1 MASVGCLKCPFLLTR
16 GPNKGKRCDKI
27 NCKAHIHKNP
37 PTTSSICDLP
47 DHVRDLII
55 DKFIGLKP
63 KIPVYMALACANKEL
78 YSLLNEKTKL
88 KTLVDAHIDPSKVED
103 KSLSYK
109 DQLCLYGSNGCQFC
123 CAPRIR
129 KVYPMFKVRC
139 CEKCLHE
146 KTINEYYLR
155 TKYKI
160 PGSILDRC
168 RSRRVQLY
176 NRSGYYDA
184 DYIWIEDVVAIVGNL
199 DDYREAQVKIIREQE
214 EQEILAYL
222 ESIKS
227 KSKTYVTAVTLD
239 DIKRL
244 TPFVKNSGSIE
255 LSNSMMQM
263 YVKTAKTAM
272 VEEEKM
278 AFIQNQPDHQS
289 FSSHDAMAFVKY
301 AKTYTNMGRRDRSK
315 WSSDDWNAIKDEA
328 LRLWTHHVL
337 TRKFEKFTVYS
348 YPIFIPRIFGMK
360 EVVELLDGIS
370 EDPEKDIE
378 DIVSKV
384 PVINVCKTAR
394 SNECCFCESKKKFA
408 WDGLVTHQSAC
419 HPDQVIRYV
428 FTNRTNLS
436 SSPQPSSSSN

>member
-1 MASVGCLKCPFLLTR
+1 MQCPFLLTR
-16 GPNKGKRCDKI
+16 GPNKGNPCDKV
-27 NCKAHIHKNP
+27 NCKVHVHKIP

-78 YSLLNEKTKL
+78 YSLLNEKTIL
-88 KTLVDAHIDPSKVED
+88 KTLVEAHIDPTKVED

-109 DQLCLYGSNGCQFC
+109 EQLRLYGSNGCQFC

-146 KTINEYYLR
+146 KSINEYYLR

-160 PGSILDRC
+160 PGSVLDRC

-199 DDYREAQVKIIREQE
+199 DDYRDAQVKIIREQE
-214 EQEILAYL
+214 EEEILAYL
-222 ESIKS
+222 ESM
-227 KSKTYVTAVTLD
+227 KSKTSVTLD
-239 DIKRL
+239 DVKRL
-244 TPFVKNSGSIE
+244 TSFVKNSGCIE
-255 LSNSMMQM
+255 LSNSMMKM
-263 YVKTAKTAM
+263 YVKDARTAM
-272 VEEEKM
+272 LEEDKM
-278 AFIQNQPDHQS
+278 VFLQSQPDYLS
-289 FSSHDAMAFVKY
+289 FLTHKAHAMTFLKY
-301 AKTYTNMGRRDRSK
+301 AKTYTNMGRRNKSK

-328 LRLWTHHVL
+328 LRLWTRHAL
-337 TRKFEKFTVYS
+337 TKQLDKFTVYS
-348 YPIFIPRIFGMK
+348 YPIFIPQIFKLK
-360 EVVELLDGIS
+360 EVVELLDSIS

-378 DIVSKV
+378 YVVSKV
-384 PVINVCKTAR
+384 PIINVCKTVR
-394 SNECCFCESKKKFA
+394 NQNCHLCDSKKTFEWK
-408 WDGLVTHQSAC
+408 GLVSHQSAC
-419 HPDQVIRYV
+419 HPDVVVRYV
-428 FTNRTNLS
+428 FTNQTN
-436 SSPQPSSSSN
+436 